1 MKKTILIASILLTFV
16 AKAQQQNV
24 FLVENHS
31 EPKTQVVRSV
41 ILEGSSTSY
50 ITVSGSTS
58 TEKLKE
64 IEQIAKEHG
73 IDIKFTN
80 EKYNRN
86 QLEYIELSYLTNQK
100 WETITFGIADLKL
113 LPFDVSFGYKLENN
127 QKNKQ
132 FTLKNNKNNRQNPGE
147 EINFQI
153 I

>member
-1 MKKTILIASILLTFV
+1 MKKIFLLSIGLLSFYGN
-16 AKAQQQNV
+16 AQQKE
-24 FLVENHS
+24 FSFENS
-31 EPKTQVVRSV
+31 SKPKTQVVRSV

-100 WETITFGIADLKL
+100 WETITFGTADLKL

-132 FTLKNNKNNRQNPGE
+132 FTLKNNKNNRQNSAE